1 MRNKGVSR
9 GEIPATTIHHLE
21 YYFCNDFSPSG
32 FLNLFVIDQ
41 RKHANCT
48 YTYTL
53 IFHKLASRGFC
64 LTVYKLCFV
73 LRELVVVTRSKY

>member
-53 IFHKLASRGFC
+53 IFHKLASF
-64 LTVYKLCFV
+64 LSID
-73 LRELVVVTRSKY
+73 VVAFNSILILY